1 MEFED
6 RLVILAEE
14 IVEATRDSL
23 KQKGDT
29 GRTQVSNA
37 INVATTTNS
46 LFVFQN
52 WLRYQAAR
60 EAREEFWRVS
70 DPRHEADIA
79 KRINDAL
86 EEIKSKITALEEM
99 KSKTTSLDELKS
111 KIIGAETMKAIVRFL
126 GYFRRALVAIEYF
139 DQIPAA
145 SKR

>member
-1 MEFED
+1 MELED

-23 KQKGDT
+23 KQQGDT

-37 INVATTTNS
+37 INVAITTNS

-60 EAREEFWRVS
+60 EAREEFWRV
-70 DPRHEADIA
+70 IA

-86 EEIKSKITALEEM
+86 EEIKNEITALEEM
-99 KSKTTSLDELKS
+99 KSKTTGLEELKS

-139 DQIPAA
+139 DQIPPAG
-145 SKR
+145 KR